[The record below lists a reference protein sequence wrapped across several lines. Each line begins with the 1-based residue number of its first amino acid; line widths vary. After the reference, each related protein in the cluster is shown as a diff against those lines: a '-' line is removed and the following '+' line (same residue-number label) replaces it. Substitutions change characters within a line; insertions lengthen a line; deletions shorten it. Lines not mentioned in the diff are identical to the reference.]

1 MKHVNLESTPPF
13 LDGDTDVQ
21 IHIYISINQLQ
32 KLVCSKRT
40 GTAHCIVHWLIQ
52 NNAKFMD
59 NATVFVLEDKGH
71 KASVGNFSFM
81 LYKSVFWYPNSAG
94 LWCSMWYWIVFIL
107 LFSHFTIEWNS
118 VDRQTNTQ
126 TSNLLLRRTQI
137 IILTPGETQQRRI
150 NQAINSIPNSLYF
163 IIDDLQTTFLLIQRI
178 MDTYFVYFSVFSPDI
193 SPSAN

>member
-1 MKHVNLESTPPF
+1 MYAQKELELLT
-13 LDGDTDVQ
+13 V
-21 IHIYISINQLQ
+21 
-32 KLVCSKRT
+32 
-40 GTAHCIVHWLIQ
+40 VHWLIQ

-94 LWCSMWYWIVFIL
+94 LWCSMCYWIVFIL

-137 IILTPGETQQRRI
+137 IILTPGETQPRRI
-150 NQAINSIPNSLYF
+150 NQAINLMPNISSLSLSSLFSNYSF
-163 IIDDLQTTFLLIQRI
+163 HPKNNTHI
-178 MDTYFVYFSVFSPDI
+178 VYFSAFSPDI
-193 SPSAN
+193 SPSPN